1 MDEEVD
7 EMTLDGL
14 ERKDREQLYRLP
26 RERLFGGTSEILNWV
41 AMAGAMEDRAMTLV
55 DYVPCYRSLA
65 ATGCGAG
72 FAYWA

>member
-14 ERKDREQLYRLP
+14 QRKDAEQLFRLP

-41 AMAGAMEDRAMTLV
+41 ALAGAMEERPFTLV